1 MSYQYLE
8 NVAIA
13 DIAFEASGATLE
25 ETFIACAEATL
36 NVMLEELQSLRP
48 SELRTIELERDALE
62 LLLFDF
68 IQELIYYKDAEL
80 LLLRVSR
87 VRIEE
92 KQGGYALHAEARGE
106 KLDPERHP
114 MNVDVKAVTLHRFS
128 LTRTESGW
136 AAMVVLDV

>member
-1 MSYQYLE
+1 MTYQYLE
-8 NVAIA
+8 HVASA

-36 NVMLEELQSLRP
+36 NVMLEELSSLRQ

-68 IQELIYYKDAEL
+68 LQELIYYKDAEL

-92 KQGGYALHAEARGE
+92 AQGGYALRAEARGE
-106 KLDPERHP
+106 RIDPERHA

-128 LTRTESGW
+128 LMRTESGW